1 MQQVLSSRV
10 SPRKV
15 DRPERRSTTSSEKLP
30 SLTISSASPSTFVLR
45 DSVNLRPQSSLAATK
60 SPFAASFHVSHS
72 SQSPAYAAPLPV
84 RTVHAHA
91 VPPVSAPRTAIT
103 AASRAP
109 APVAATLNI
118 DSNNYDSSDDDD
130 DESDNDEIF
139 SGGLEL
145 TGGLVMGASPS
156 LNSRQL
162 DLYYQTLQKGRS
174 GSAEDDLQSFVSTP
188 PQPSSHQSKLFSN
201 SNAVIIPQ
209 LSSTP
214 RLRVDSALEK
224 EVEALSLRNQSVKG
238 GGGGGEMKLRI
249 VEEKEKEEDE
259 DVIVVVPASVLSS
272 GEEIM
277 DDKRNG
283 SQKPPSISTEIS
295 RGGVGGVQCSLTQ
308 SPFQSSTSTP
318 TRLPANLTPT
328 QLALFRR
335 TLAPT
340 SSPSALLNAHLH
352 SASAKTSDLRRIA
365 LSQSARRG
373 ISSSSSS
380 LPSPHQMTVSTLA
393 LDELALAS
401 LQDGQSGSTN
411 ENDDEREEG
420 GEIYNDELRI
430 SSGSLSATAT
440 TLSSSALRGLST
452 LGKSGLKAA
461 TQSAARAEAAETFT
475 SSPSFLDKKRTTAH
489 HLGTSGGHGSKN
501 SNTIDSFSPKGVNF
515 SNTLNTT
522 NTASVGG
529 RRGQE
534 GGGGGGES
542 PAFIVARNSND
553 RPEYSAYSPTSSS
566 HQYQEQQ
573 QFPLSSPMRL
583 ASSSSSSSTK
593 LQYDSRSDFSPSNIN
608 PSGVRSSNSNAP
620 DKLAISVSSQEK
632 SSLIS
637 RTALSPQPPSNMS
650 NNNNNN
656 DPDQSLD
663 DFASL
668 LVSPNRAQM
677 ANVNLHGSSVETR
690 FQAMLDAKFKQIGG
704 DEDDL

>member
-1 MQQVLSSRV
+1 
-10 SPRKV
+10 
-15 DRPERRSTTSSEKLP
+15 
-30 SLTISSASPSTFVLR
+30 
-45 DSVNLRPQSSLAATK
+45 
-60 SPFAASFHVSHS
+60 
-72 SQSPAYAAPLPV
+72 
-84 RTVHAHA
+84 VHAHA

-174 GSAEDDLQSFVSTP
+174 GSAEADLQLFVSTPPPP

-238 GGGGGEMKLRI
+238 GGGGGGGELKLRI

-259 DVIVVVPASVLSS
+259 AVIVVVPASVLSS

-295 RGGVGGVQCSLTQ
+295 RGGVGGVQSSLTQ

-515 SNTLNTT
+515 SNTLNTS

-542 PAFIVARNSND
+542 PSFIVARNSND
-553 RPEYSAYSPTSSS
+553 RPEYSAYLPSSS

-573 QFPLSSPMRL
+573 RFPLSSPMRL
-583 ASSSSSSSTK
+583 ASSSTK
-593 LQYDSRSDFSPSNIN
+593 LQYDSSSDFSPSNIN
-608 PSGVRSSNSNAP
+608 TSGVRSSNSNAP